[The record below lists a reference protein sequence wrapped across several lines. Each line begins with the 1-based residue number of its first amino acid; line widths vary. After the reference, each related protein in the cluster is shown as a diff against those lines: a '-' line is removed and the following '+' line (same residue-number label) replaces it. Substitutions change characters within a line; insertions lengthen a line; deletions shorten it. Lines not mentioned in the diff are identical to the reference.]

1 MRWKTMK
8 KILCFLFL
16 MCALCPL
23 KAESQSLAIRKVYAG
38 GNMAYL
44 GLPDY
49 PPFSYYDD
57 NKIYHSVFLKP
68 LHDFAVKRHIE
79 LELFIENHTQIKNLK
94 KALFL
99 TESCQNQLFIGA
111 YPETKM
117 FHKLHLLYPA
127 VISNPIHVI
136 TLPDT
141 NEKITS
147 AADLQKLK
155 GAAIKTEYFSDFVM
169 RKIQPLN
176 LYYAETPLEAY
187 EKLFTGEVDYI
198 VGGLYYN
205 KMEASKY
212 GIEQYLSYSKNPIFK
227 IPIFLATC
235 PKMPRLPAFEK
246 AMKEEMSKPEFA
258 ESIKSIILNVV
269 NKTLEKN
276 SGIVPPAFAKK
287 VVDEPSEEELKAQEE
302 EKLLQKQQQEKEL
315 QEKKLEEEQK
325 LDNIL
330 KGI

>member
-1 MRWKTMK
+1 MK
-8 KILCFLFL
+8 KIWYFLILLC
-16 MCALCPL
+16 MVAPL
-23 KAESQSLAIRKVYAG
+23 KTNAQGLAIKKVYSG

-49 PPFSYYDD
+49 PPFSYYDGRT
-57 NKIYHSVFLKP
+57 YRSVFLKP
-68 LHDFAVKRHIE
+68 IYNFANKRRIE
-79 LELFIENHTQIKNLK
+79 LEIFTDNQAQVNNLK

-111 YPETKM
+111 YSETRM
-117 FHKLHLLYPA
+117 FNKLHLLYPA
-127 VISNPIHVI
+127 VVSNPIHII
-136 TLPDT
+136 TLPET
-141 NEKITS
+141 NAKISST
-147 AADLQKLK
+147 ADLQKLK

-187 EKLFTGEVDYI
+187 EKLFTGDVDYI

-205 KMEASKY
+205 KIEASKY
-212 GIEQYLSYSKNPIFK
+212 GIEQYLSYSKSPIFK
-227 IPIFLATC
+227 IPVFLATC
-235 PKMPRLPAFEK
+235 PKMPRLTAFEK
-246 AMKEEMSKPEFA
+246 AMKEEMVKPEFA
-258 ESIKSIILNVV
+258 QTIKDSILNAV
-269 NKTLEKN
+269 NKELEKN
-276 SGIVPPAFAKK
+276 IGIVPPAFVKK
-287 VVDEPSEEELKAQEE
+287 VVEEPSEEELKAVEE